1 MVLVREVFVGWL
13 LLGQQLLGRQLA
25 VGVGLARYCLGCSE
39 SWCINLPRWRST
51 GWAPRPARAGTHW

>member
-39 SWCINLPRWRST
+39 SANST
-51 GWAPRPARAGTHW
+51 NKRAASICGMTVFISGA